1 MTPQSPILDMYTDNK
16 KNTYWYKKD
25 FLEQKEN
32 IQLSNKEKQI
42 KLIKKLQETHT
53 FDISLIDDSHKWH
66 LSQALHQ
73 DHAPAIEFA
82 NGTKVYYSNGL
93 LHREDGPA
101 IEYGCHCTKNE
112 WYFNGIQYSQ
122 KEFYQIKEKIKLSK
136 RLKQILKIRMLKKQK
151 KI

>member
-1 MTPQSPILDMYTDNK
+1 MTPQSPILDIYTDNK

-66 LSQALHQ
+66 LSIMPQPLSLRM
-73 DHAPAIEFA
+73 APRSII
-82 NGTKVYYSNGL
+82 VMVS
-93 LHREDGPA
+93 
-101 IEYGCHCTKNE
+101 CT
-112 WYFNGIQYSQ
+112 
-122 KEFYQIKEKIKLSK
+122 EKTVM
-136 RLKQILKIRMLKKQK
+136 R
-151 KI
+151 